1 MSASHDIPHESH
13 DPCEPRVIPEPHQP
27 CESQRE
33 GAAVCARY
41 LHTTESFLV
50 FLLFISLRCS
60 PVSVA
65 DASHPTHLLSRGR
78 FSHRHLCRC
87 LQPHLHVPVEQVRD
101 QHPGVVGVAAVPCRN
116 RAERCHLHLHSI
128 QLRRIADHL
137 LQSLRSW

>member
-27 CESQRE
+27 FESHWKD
-33 GAAVCARY
+33 AAVNARY
-41 LHTTESFLV
+41 LHTSFLV

-65 DASHPTHLLSRGR
+65 DASHHTHLVSRGR

-101 QHPGVVGVAAVPCRN
+101 QHPGVVGVAAVPCRD
-116 RAERCHLHLHSI
+116 RAERWHLHLHSI
-128 QLRRIADHL
+128 QLRRKSDHL